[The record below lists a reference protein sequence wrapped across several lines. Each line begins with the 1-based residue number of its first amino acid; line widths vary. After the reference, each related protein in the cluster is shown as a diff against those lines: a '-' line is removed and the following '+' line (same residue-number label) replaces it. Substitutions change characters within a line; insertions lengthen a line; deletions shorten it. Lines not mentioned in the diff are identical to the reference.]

1 MNTSFTSPPK
11 KHPFN
16 KFPLFTLS
24 TLTAIVSI
32 ILFMQAFISGCSSG
46 NQQHKQ
52 YLYDSAAV
60 AQLFAPDHL
69 YTAPL
74 MADIPNNQEG
84 NLIKYGLTIF
94 THTAKYFGPSG
105 RISTSHNG
113 LICQN
118 CHLDAGTR
126 PFGNNLGVVSTTY
139 PRYLPRAGTILN
151 TAEKI
156 NECFLRSLN
165 GKSID
170 TASNEMH
177 ALVAYINWLGKDVKK
192 GEEFDG
198 SGPIMPPL
206 FIDRAANPNNGKEV
220 YDRNCARCHGKDGQG
235 QLVTDVMKDES
246 KQQGGTATIDEVY
259 YYPPVW
265 GDKSYNGVATLYRLS
280 KLAGFVKYNMPY
292 PVTYVNP
299 VLTDEQAW
307 DVAAYINSQ
316 PRPLNDHSKDY
327 AVDIS
332 KKPFDFPFA
341 PYADKF
347 SEQQHKF
354 GPYLQMPSAQHLH

>member
-1 MNTSFTSPPK
+1 
-11 KHPFN
+11 
-16 KFPLFTLS
+16 
-24 TLTAIVSI
+24 
-32 ILFMQAFISGCSSG
+32 
-46 NQQHKQ
+46 
-52 YLYDSAAV
+52 
-60 AQLFAPDHL
+60 
-69 YTAPL
+69 

-105 RISTSHNG
+105 RISKSHNG

-354 GPYLQMPSAQHLH
+354 GPYLQMSSAQHLH